1 MQTGDRMRCR
11 NVGIAG
17 RVAAQLLAVE
27 MDGGGNHLAA
37 RQPIDAAHG
46 AFIER
51 SQRRTGLAQGPFQQI
66 VLAAADDRRRIGRH
80 HAGRPGEAREYPDI
94 ELMSREQP
102 LARHFA
108 AGNGARGDELIKLPL
123 TQPEVI
129 RGLTGGQKLHFA
141 FVCIFMRLFN

>member
-51 SQRRTGLAQGPFQQI
+51 GQRGAGLAQAPFQQI
-66 VLAAADDRRRIGRH
+66 VLAAADNRRRIGH
-80 HAGRPGEAREYPDI
+80 DHAGRPGEARKHPDI
-94 ELMSREQP
+94 QLMARKQP
-102 LARHFA
+102 LARHLA
-108 AGNGARGDELIKLPL
+108 AGNGAQGDELIKLPF
-123 TQPEVI
+123 TEPEVI

-141 FVCIFMRLFN
+141 FLCIFLF